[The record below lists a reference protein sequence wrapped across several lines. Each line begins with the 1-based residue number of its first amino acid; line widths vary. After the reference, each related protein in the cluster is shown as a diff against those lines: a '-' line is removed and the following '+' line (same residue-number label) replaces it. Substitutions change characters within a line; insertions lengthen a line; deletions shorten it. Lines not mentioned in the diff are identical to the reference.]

1 MNIIQRPVLPTIS
14 QFIPKPVANI
24 TVPIVPPTLNKI
36 FEPTIMAAPMAATV
50 PIIKPAIKITSPIQP
65 IRQSARIAERK
76 AKHFTTNNV
85 KFNSNYVQKK
95 RMAKMKRWKIHNA
108 DRLNLA
114 LLSYRISVRQALKDK
129 DPARVAAAEKA
140 CEDECLNLITNKT
153 FIPVKYVP
161 VNHRSCILP
170 SFMFLK
176 EKTLANGQ
184 PDKWKARLVAGGN
197 FVDTTHAGDISAYVV
212 NPTTVLTMLSVA
224 SM

>member
-1 MNIIQRPVLPTIS
+1 MILPPIS
-14 QFIPKPVANI
+14 QFIPKPVANNY
-24 TVPIVPPTLNKI
+24 VPIIRPPVVTTS
-36 FEPTIMAAPMAATV
+36 EPTVMAAPIATVMAAPMAASV
-50 PIIKPAIKITSPIQP
+50 PVIKPAPP

-76 AKHFTTNNV
+76 AKNISNNNV
-85 KFNSNYVQKK
+85 KFSSNYIQKK

-108 DRLNLA
+108 DRLKLA
-114 LLSYRISVRQALKDK
+114 LLSYRISVRQALRDK
-129 DPARVAAAEKA
+129 DPARVSAAEKA

-153 FIPVKYVP
+153 FIPVKHVP

-176 EKTLANGQ
+176 EKTLANGL

>member
-1 MNIIQRPVLPTIS
+1 MPNS
-14 QFIPKPVANI
+14 N
-24 TVPIVPPTLNKI
+24 VPIATSPPITI
-36 FEPTIMAAPMAATV
+36 PQPIMAAPMAASV
-50 PIIKPAIKITSPIQP
+50 PIKPSIKHASSIQP
-65 IRQSARIAERK
+65 IIRQSARIAERK
-76 AKHFTTNNV
+76 AKNLTT
-85 KFNSNYVQKK
+85 NYVQKK

-108 DRLNLA
+108 DRLNLS

-129 DPARVAAAEKA
+129 DPDRVAAAEKA
-140 CEDECLNLITNKT
+140 CEDECINLITNKT